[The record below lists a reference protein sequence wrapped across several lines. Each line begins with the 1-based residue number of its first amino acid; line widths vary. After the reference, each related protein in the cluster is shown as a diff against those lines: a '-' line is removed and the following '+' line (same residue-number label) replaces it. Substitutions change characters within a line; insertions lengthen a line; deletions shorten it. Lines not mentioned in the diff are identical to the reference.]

1 MITRDPITGTVKSDA
16 LTIPFEVYR
25 GRCLLCHPLPPSSFA
40 PTTANDSVP
49 VAEVQ
54 APQEIGRAAA
64 AAAAAAGLAQQEV
77 ATSDKDVEMEGCYI
91 VDARLETEEDQDKV
105 VVGEVVIGG
114 SDDATADPYQLQS
127 NDGGDNDD
135 ERKAD
140 KTNDVGSRHH
150 HLRGDVS
157 EPSRP
162 SFSSAIE
169 AEGIEEEDDN
179 CNIPSSG
186 KRKRGGPNSSAIE
199 SGRGNMSVDGSDGDD
214 DGSDGDDDSDAT
226 DYRKLAE
233 FSPEKPNL
241 VGENHSKPSEEYIE
255 TGITTGAC
263 KEKRKR
269 KKRDGGPFVSDGN
282 SDRGRKRHQSKNQT
296 QASSQSKTSQ
306 SVKSQQ
312 ERGKAAAPSAQERK
326 LKAAIVE
333 LSKEKKR
340 KTAAVRSLKIL
351 LKQCKAAGS
360 LEKEADVAQKIVS
373 LGGVEAVLA
382 AMNVFF
388 GCSEVLM
395 LGCEILQYICYYDNE
410 VVERHNVHRIVRV
423 ALGYKSSDVR
433 VVQSSI
439 AALQTCVGV
448 TSKIDREIISGG
460 CLDQVVKLMEEH
472 ANVPDIQLN
481 ACLFLQDLTAEADPA
496 SITNV
501 LRSGALDSVIRA
513 IKHTKKSDIILAGLA
528 AIGNMPQEE
537 LVDSDASLQTFES
550 LKSFLHSSMDPVK
563 GDPVVIA
570 QCCGLL
576 NNLSVETSRINLAI
590 VEAGFIKKT
599 TDVLEAF
606 DKDEHV
612 QSSGCMLLRALAH
625 GHNGGR
631 SDEIV
636 RDGGLERISYCL
648 SAFMDNVTVLASAL
662 GALRNINHPEDHS
675 CTIVDTVDKIFR
687 AMENQPE
694 EQEIQEDC
702 CELLWQY
709 MAFSSALEKIKEE
722 EALLTDAA
730 DKFPQSCG
738 PIVAIILPMLYSK
751 DNSFS
756 V

>member
-54 APQEIGRAAA
+54 APPVNTQ
-64 AAAAAAGLAQQEV
+64 AAAAAGLAQQDG
-77 ATSDKDVEMEGCYI
+77 ATSDGEMEGYI
-91 VDARLETEEDQDKV
+91 VDARPETEEDQDKLA

-114 SDDATADPYQLQS
+114 NDDATTGPYQLQS
-127 NDGGDNDD
+127 IGGGNDD
-135 ERKAD
+135 DKRKTD
-140 KTNDVGSRHH
+140 KVDELSSRHQ
-150 HLRGDVS
+150 HLREDVS
-157 EPSRP
+157 GPSRP

-169 AEGIEEEDDN
+169 AEGSEEEDGDS
-179 CNIPSSG
+179 NIANSG
-186 KRKRGGPNSSAIE
+186 KRKRGGPNANGA
-199 SGRGNMSVDGSDGDD
+199 GRGVNIGSDGDD
-214 DGSDGDDDSDAT
+214 DGNDGDYDSDAT
-226 DYRKLAE
+226 DYRKPAAYSLPK
-233 FSPEKPNL
+233 SSNP
-241 VGENHSKPSEEYIE
+241 GSENHSEPTEEYTE
-255 TGITTGAC
+255 AGTTVGAC

-269 KKRDGGPFVSDGN
+269 KKRDGGPFVTDGN
-282 SDRGRKRHQSKNQT
+282 NDRVRKHRRSKGQN
-296 QASSQSKTSQ
+296 QASSQSKASKTA
-306 SVKSQQ
+306 KSQQ
-312 ERGKAAAPSAQERK
+312 KSGEAAAPSSKERK
-326 LKAAIVE
+326 LKAAVVE

-351 LKQCKAAGS
+351 LRQCKAAGS
-360 LEKEADVAQKIVS
+360 LEKEADVANQIVA
-373 LGGVEAVLA
+373 LGGVEPILENMKVL
-382 AMNVFF
+382 F
-388 GCSEVLM
+388 GSSEVLV
-395 LGCEILQYICYYDNE
+395 LGCEILQYVCYFDNAA
-410 VVERHNVHRIVRV
+410 VERHNVHRSIRV
-423 ALGYKSSDVR
+423 ALGYMSTDCR

-448 TSKIDREIISGG
+448 TKDIDREIISGG
-460 CLDQVVKLMEEH
+460 CLDQVVKSMEEH
-472 ANVPDIQLN
+472 ANVPEIQLN

-496 SITNV
+496 SNTNV

-550 LKSFLHSSMDPVK
+550 LKSFLHSSMDPIK
-563 GDPVVIA
+563 GDPVVVA

-576 NNLSVETSRINLAI
+576 NNLSVETSRINLAV

-606 DKDEHV
+606 DNDEGV

-625 GHNGGR
+625 GSTSGR

-648 SAFMDNVTVLASAL
+648 SAFIDNSAVLVAAL
-662 GALRNINHPEDHS
+662 GALRNIDHPEDHNCS
-675 CTIVDTVDKIFR
+675 ILDTVDKIFR
-687 AMENQPE
+687 AMENHQK

-709 MAFSSALEKIKEE
+709 MAFSSVLAKIEEE
-722 EALLTDAA
+722 EALLNDAA
-730 DKFPQSCG
+730 DNFPESCG